1 MSLKRIFV
9 FLFVFITLL
18 PLFSY
23 TDSFSKYNEKD
34 EWKAFFRAIKENK
47 DKEEVDRLYSLYIS
61 SDLSDVEISRAEYNY
76 IRYLVDNKEADEA
89 KLHLKKQE
97 EAIERMEGK
106 NDYLSSYSHL
116 DYISSSYYITKNIS
130 KGIEN
135 SNQTK
140 ELYKKYNDEIT
151 IIITNAW
158 RLIYTPQIAGGSNKN
173 AISILLPLLEEK
185 EIISEEDLY
194 SIYGALS
201 TAYYNR
207 KDYDNAK
214 AYLKLA
220 LEIYNGEP
228 TILELKEKLDK
239 K

>member
-1 MSLKRIFV
+1 MKKVFV
-9 FLFVFITLL
+9 FFFVFITIF

-34 EWKAFFRAIKENK
+34 EWKAFFRAIKENR
-47 DKEEVDRLYSLYIS
+47 DKEDVDRLYSLYIS
-61 SDLSDVEISRAEYNY
+61 SDLTDAEISRAEYNY
-76 IRYLVDNKEADEA
+76 IRYLVDNKEEDKA

-97 EAIERMEGK
+97 EAIERMEGN
-106 NDYLSSYSHL
+106 NDYLSSFSRL
-116 DYISSSYYITKNIS
+116 DYISSSYYITKNIA

-135 SNQTK
+135 SNKTK
-140 ELYKKYNDEIT
+140 ELYANWKEEIT
-151 IIITNAW
+151 IVITNAW

-207 KDYDNAK
+207 KDYEK
-214 AYLKLA
+214 SKMYLNLA
-220 LEIYNGEP
+220 LEIYSGEP

>member
-1 MSLKRIFV
+1 MKKVFV
-9 FLFVFITLL
+9 LFFVFITLL

-34 EWKAFFRAIKENK
+34 EWKAFIRAIKENR
-47 DKEEVDRLYSLYIS
+47 DKEKVDRLYSLYIS
-61 SDLSDVEISRAEYNY
+61 SNLTDVEISRAEYNY
-76 IRYLVDNKEADEA
+76 IRYLVDNKEEDEA

-97 EAIERMEGK
+97 EAIKRIEGK
-106 NDYLSSYSHL
+106 NDYLSSLSRL

-135 SNQTK
+135 SNLTK
-140 ELYKKYNDEIT
+140 ELYKNWKDEIT
-151 IIITNAW
+151 IVITNAW

-173 AISILLPLLEEK
+173 AITILLPLLEEK
-185 EIISEEDLY
+185 EIISEENLY

-207 KDYDNAK
+207 KDYEK
-214 AYLKLA
+214 SKTYLKLA
-220 LEIYNGEP
+220 LEIYSGEP